1 MSSVGE
7 HPGRVLLRNGTTPAP
22 TSAPPPKALGL
33 PGPPEQVATSS
44 SEAEASHALD
54 HDLLKTFNLVTL
66 NYWQSTGV
74 RA

>member
-1 MSSVGE
+1 MGE

-33 PGPPEQVATSS
+33 PAPSEQVATSS
-44 SEAEASHALD
+44 SEAEAS

>member
-33 PGPPEQVATSS
+33 PAPSEQVATSS
-44 SEAEASHALD
+44 SEAEAS